1 MSNFGEY
8 IKGYESDVI
17 NTFAE
22 LVGAEYPMGKDVAE
36 VDLIDIEI
44 FCDKYCV
51 GFGKDTIANLIIEE
65 FERRKSCFDVIINE
79 GARNFAINALRDNFF
94 NCGVCWCHGEHFC
107 SNGATGF
114 TDNYSVV
121 TIYDSNEKRNKE
133 PLVFVFD
140 FNGITFDFELFIECG
155 INVADYHTMLDA
167 VDKARMKIK

>member
-8 IKGYESDVI
+8 IKGYESEVI

-51 GFGKDTIANLIIEE
+51 GFGKDVIANLIIEE
-65 FERRKSCFDVIINE
+65 FEKRKNYFDVIINE

-94 NCGVCWCHGEHFC
+94 NCGVCWCHGYDFE
-107 SNGATGF
+107 SNAETWF
-114 TDNYSVV
+114 TDKYSVV
-121 TIYDSNEKRNKE
+121 TIYDSNEEENKE

-140 FNGITFDFELFIECG
+140 FNEITIDFEHFIECG
-155 INVADYHTMLDA
+155 IDYHTMLDA
-167 VDKARMKIK
+167 VDKATMKIK

>member
-1 MSNFGEY
+1 MSNFEKY
-8 IKGYESDVI
+8 IYGYESEVM

-22 LVGAEYPMGKDVAE
+22 LVGTEYPIVKDVAE

-51 GFGKDTIANLIIEE
+51 CYGKDAISNMLIEE
-65 FERRKSCFDVIINE
+65 FERRKSCFDGIVNE
-79 GARNFAINALRDNFF
+79 GARNFAINALRKNFF
-94 NCGVCWCHGEHFC
+94 NCGVCWCHGDAFE
-107 SNGATGF
+107 SNADRWF
-114 TDNYSVV
+114 ADKYSVV

-140 FNGITFDFELFIECG
+140 FNDIKIDFEHLIDCG
-155 INVADYHTMLDA
+155 IGYHTMLDA

>member
-1 MSNFGEY
+1 MSKFDEY

-51 GFGKDTIANLIIEE
+51 CYGKDGIVNLINEE
-65 FERRKSCFDVIINE
+65 FERRKSCFDVIQNE
-79 GARNFAINALRDNFF
+79 GARKFAINALRDNFF
-94 NCGVCWCHGEHFC
+94 NCGVCWCHGDDFE
-107 SNGATGF
+107 SNADTWLN
-114 TDNYSVV
+114 DKYSVV
-121 TIYDSNEKRNKE
+121 RTYDSNEEKVKE

-140 FNGITFDFELFIECG
+140 FNDITIDYEHFIECD
-155 INVADYHTMLDA
+155 IDYRTMLDV
-167 VDKARMKIK
+167 VDKATMKIK